1 MNINEASQ
9 VTAISK
15 DMIRYYEK
23 IGLIKPVRKTNGY
36 RDFSEDDLNTLV
48 VIRTLSNSHIP
59 LKQIRTAFQTDSVNS
74 LLAGLSAELESIHKI
89 QRQIKAREQAVQFEI
104 DHMQQYAELRNPV
117 LCHYPERWIVHPAS
131 ISLSVRTVSVLWNP
145 AIIFNML
152 LAMMWIFCNIQL
164 TQSFKSRAFSS
175 ITNFPVQHTFLH
187 KTVFDSLPH
196 MKQVEC

>member
-74 LLAGLSAELESIHKI
+74 LLAGLSAELESIHK
-89 QRQIKAREQAVQFEI
+89 
-104 DHMQQYAELRNPV
+104 
-117 LCHYPERWIVHPAS
+117 
-131 ISLSVRTVSVLWNP
+131 T
-145 AIIFNML
+145 
-152 LAMMWIFCNIQL
+152 
-164 TQSFKSRAFSS
+164 
-175 ITNFPVQHTFLH
+175 
-187 KTVFDSLPH
+187 
-196 MKQVEC
+196 